1 MPTYQDLLDSPET
14 HNFVRKVIH
23 LVREDRPDPV
33 DVCKDLVLLSKA
45 AQEET
50 AITFRAAMRVLNQ
63 NID

>member
-33 DVCKDLVLLSKA
+33 DVAKDLVLLSKA
-45 AQEET
+45 AQEECV
-50 AITFRAAMRVLNQ
+50 ITFRAAVRVLNQ